1 MQPPP
6 YAGTRNKVRYF
17 QILMTHSLKN
27 WIVPLSMPTLLFTTE
42 RNQMFLNSYLKLSLL
57 DIGLRRH
64 LLDNRIHPIRQLF
77 VSIKSLRI
85 GIFKRYFYF
94 ITNTKKKTPQIKT
107 LNTWVFSLFHF
118 SNWHPYTCQDG
129 LLHFTCLSI
138 AYWDYENVMPKAHK
152 YKAVLL

>member
-1 MQPPP
+1 MLSRLKGNLGVLLKVQPPP

-27 WIVPLSMPTLLFTTE
+27 CIVPLSMPTFLFTTE

-57 DIGLRRH
+57 DIGLGRH
-64 LLDNRIHPIRQLF
+64 LLDTRVHPIRQLF

-94 ITNTKKKTPQIKT
+94 ITNTKKTPTNQ
-107 LNTWVFSLFHF
+107 NTQYVGFFTVSFFKLTF
-118 SNWHPYTCQDG
+118 
-129 LLHFTCLSI
+129 LHLPRWFI
-138 AYWDYENVMPKAHK
+138 ALHMP
-152 YKAVLL
+152 